1 LSSASRSGDMTHS
14 LAAGPPAPTTEVAIG
29 AILADNSSTQVA
41 TFANGCFWGTEH
53 MFIKYYKS
61 KDVITRVGYT
71 GGNAS
76 DPSYRAVCS
85 GITGHAEACRVEFDP
100 SKVTYPELVEF
111 FYRTHDPTTV
121 DSQGGDR
128 GTQYRSAIFY
138 HSPEQ
143 KEIARK
149 VTEEVQEKYFAPKG
163 KRIVTQIVEAGKWWD
178 AENYHQEYLFKNPD
192 GYQCPTHRLHW

>member
-1 LSSASRSGDMTHS
+1 
-14 LAAGPPAPTTEVAIG
+14 
-29 AILADNSSTQVA
+29 
-41 TFANGCFWGTEH
+41 